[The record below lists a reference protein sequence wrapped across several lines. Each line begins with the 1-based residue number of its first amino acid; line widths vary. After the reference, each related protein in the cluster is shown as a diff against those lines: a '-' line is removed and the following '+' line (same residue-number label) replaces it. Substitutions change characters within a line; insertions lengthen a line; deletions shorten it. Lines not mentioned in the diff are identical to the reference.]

1 MFIATPLTPEQRT
14 LLEANLKDARAAYHQ
29 LAIGG
34 QARVIV
40 DQNGE
45 RVEFS
50 AANKGTLYAY
60 IMSLESQ
67 LAVLPAALRVAGPAR
82 FIF

>member
-1 MFIATPLTPEQRT
+1 MYIEPLTPEQRAV
-14 LLEANLKDARAAYHQ
+14 LEANLKEARQAYHT

-45 RVEFS
+45 RVEFT
-50 AANKGTLYAY
+50 AAKKGDLYTY
-60 IMSLESQ
+60 IMTLESQ
-67 LAVLPAALRVAGPAR
+67 LANVPAAMRVAGPAG

>member
-1 MFIATPLTPEQRT
+1 MIIATPLTPEQRT
-14 LLEANLKDARAAYHQ
+14 ALEANLAEARAAYHT

-45 RVEFS
+45 RVEFT
-50 AANKGTLYAY
+50 AARKGDLYTY

-67 LAVLPAALRVAGPAR
+67 LATLPAALRVAGPAG

>member
-1 MFIATPLTPEQRT
+1 MPTILLTPEERA
-14 LLEANLKDARAAYHQ
+14 LLTTRLTDARSAYHQ

-45 RVEFS
+45 RVEFT
-50 AANKGTLYAY
+50 AANKGMLSNY
-60 IMSLESQ
+60 IMTLEAQ
-67 LAVLPAALRVAGPAR
+67 LGTTVANLRALAPAGFL
-82 FIF
+82 F